1 MTSGQH
7 ISHQP
12 DLLLV
17 KKRYRNFPCL
27 SGMSC
32 SEISHHQYPF
42 CFKST
47 IAFVMYKS
55 IDFKVFV
62 HNVLLDSLLSR
73 REVES
78 HKSIFYFVVEF
89 DNQ

>member
-1 MTSGQH
+1 
-7 ISHQP
+7 
-12 DLLLV
+12 
-17 KKRYRNFPCL
+17 
-27 SGMSC
+27 
-32 SEISHHQYPF
+32 
-42 CFKST
+42 
-47 IAFVMYKS
+47 MYKS